1 MPEILDVETGGVGEE
16 TACPCPDFYY
26 DTADDTEVNVFL
38 VGMVIVYKHLQSPCV
53 HHIET

>member
-1 MPEILDVETGGVGEE
+1 MVTGGVGEE